1 MNAPASG
8 GPLTVPNHQRDPGR
22 ASEGRRRSPGLFGH
36 RSELARLLGFGA
48 AVVLVA
54 ACGSTSASSGGS
66 NPPGTAAAAGSSSAS
81 SAASTVMVATATVSG
96 SSEQVLTESNGY
108 TLYYNTD
115 DTATTASCTGAC
127 AGTWPPL
134 TLSSGQPTSGSSL
147 SGTLTTATTGN
158 GSQVEYNGHPLYRYA
173 GDSGADQSN
182 GEGKGGVWYVATPSL
197 SSSGGSASAA
207 SAPNGY

>member
-1 MNAPASG
+1 
-8 GPLTVPNHQRDPGR
+8 
-22 ASEGRRRSPGLFGH
+22 
-36 RSELARLLGFGA
+36 
-48 AVVLVA
+48 
-54 ACGSTSASSGGS
+54 
-66 NPPGTAAAAGSSSAS
+66 
-81 SAASTVMVATATVSG
+81 MVATATVSG